1 VIVPMESVL
10 FIDDLGVASAWF
22 EAQGCDAGFVQ
33 AYLAAVFTRGGM
45 PPPLVAFDIDKETA
59 LADPFVEDV
68 STKILDSTVNYLL
81 AHEVG
86 HVMLGHEGGLTGGAS
101 QEQEIAADRFALD
114 FFTAVGT
121 PPLGMSIYF
130 NAGRWLDPA
139 GGAGTHPVSG
149 DRLRAIAG
157 RLAADPSVFASGYS
171 DPETGAALVAQV
183 AGDLEVIADFAQG
196 DEREIFALALDRE
209 YPLSRLAGVCPG

>member
-1 VIVPMESVL
+1 
-10 FIDDLGVASAWF
+10 
-22 EAQGCDAGFVQ
+22 
-33 AYLAAVFTRGGM
+33 M

-121 PPLGMSIYF
+121 PPLG
-130 NAGRWLDPA
+130 
-139 GGAGTHPVSG
+139 
-149 DRLRAIAG
+149 
-157 RLAADPSVFASGYS
+157 
-171 DPETGAALVAQV
+171 
-183 AGDLEVIADFAQG
+183 
-196 DEREIFALALDRE
+196 
-209 YPLSRLAGVCPG
+209 